1 MTEIEKCKQ
10 LLFYKLLVSD
20 KYESINELG
29 VCLFKK
35 NNNPFE
41 FIENSKKIEVS
52 EIKYLI
58 KQIIESIIE
67 TESFIDSGNPA

>member
-1 MTEIEKCKQ
+1 
-10 LLFYKLLVSD
+10 
-20 KYESINELG
+20 

-35 NNNPFE
+35 HNNPFE

>member
-1 MTEIEKCKQ
+1 MSDEYSIEEIHEMLDQ
-10 LLFYKLLVSD
+10 LDEAIEWLN
-20 KYESINELG
+20 SIET
-29 VCLFKK
+29 
-35 NNNPFE
+35 
-41 FIENSKKIEVS
+41 SKIEVS